1 VRLPGRLGALRER
14 NFRLFFIGQAT
25 SQLGT
30 GMVGVALSF
39 AVLDLTGSVSDLGL
53 VLAAQTMPLV
63 FFLLVGGTVA
73 DRLPRRAVMLVS
85 DSARFVTQGTLAALL
100 ITGHA
105 ELWHL
110 LALQFL
116 GGTATAFFLPSV
128 TGLTTQVVSAERLQE
143 ANALRSLASSGG
155 SIAGPAIAGVLVA
168 TVGPGWALA
177 VDAGS
182 FAVSAFFLGRLR
194 LPPRD
199 LISQTT
205 MLRDL
210 LEGWQEFR
218 SRTWLVLANVHAAI
232 ANVTMLAPF
241 YVIGPAVAKRSLG
254 GAGSWA
260 LIVSCFGIGLVA
272 GGLISLTLR
281 PRRPMLV
288 GLAATISNVPALVLL
303 AVRAPAVVIALSAIP
318 AGATLTFLNTVW
330 ETTLQQQVPQRL
342 LSRIVAY
349 DWLAALVF
357 QPVGYAAAGLVAAH
371 LLGLSGTLWLGAAI
385 GTVSTVFI
393 VSLPSIRTLEAK
405 AGVTAADQ
413 GAQG

>member
-1 VRLPGRLGALRER
+1 MRER

-39 AVLDLTGSVSDLGL
+39 AVLDLTGSVSDLGF
-53 VLAAQTMPLV
+53 VLAAQTVPLV
-63 FFLLVGGTVA
+63 VFLLIGGTVA

-85 DSARFVTQGTLAALL
+85 DSARCVTQGTLAALL
-100 ITGHA
+100 LSGHA
-105 ELWHL
+105 QLWHL

-116 GGTATAFFLPSV
+116 GGTATAFFLPAV
-128 TGLTTQVVSAERLQE
+128 TGLTTQVVAPDRLQE

-177 VDAGS
+177 CDAAS
-182 FAVSAFFLGRLR
+182 FAVSAIFLGRLR
-194 LPPRD
+194 LRPHDVISQTSLVRD
-199 LISQTT
+199 LI
-205 MLRDL
+205 
-210 LEGWQEFR
+210 EGWNEFR

-232 ANVTMLAPF
+232 ANVAMLAPF

-254 GAGSWA
+254 GAGAWA
-260 LIVSCFGIGLVA
+260 SIASCFGIGLVA
-272 GGLISLTLR
+272 GGLVSLSLR

-288 GLAATISNVPALVLL
+288 GLGATLSNVPALVLL
-303 AVRAPAVVIALSAIP
+303 AVRAPAVAVAVCAIP

-330 ETTLQQQVPQRL
+330 ETTLQQLIPARL
-342 LSRIVAY
+342 LSRVVAY
-349 DWLAALVF
+349 DWFAALVF
-357 QPVGYAAAGLVAAH
+357 QPIGYTAAGLVAAH

-385 GTVSTVFI
+385 GAASTAVI
-393 VSLPSIRTLEAK
+393 VSLPSIRTLEAEPPV
-405 AGVTAADQ
+405 VTADQ
-413 GAQG
+413 AAQA